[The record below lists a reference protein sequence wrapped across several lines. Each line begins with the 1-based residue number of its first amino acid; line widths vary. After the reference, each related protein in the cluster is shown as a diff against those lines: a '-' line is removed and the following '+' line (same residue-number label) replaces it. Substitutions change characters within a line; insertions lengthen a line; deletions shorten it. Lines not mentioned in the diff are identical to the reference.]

1 MKMLFA
7 VIMGKRWRV
16 CFTPLRSELG
26 FCESPDTPNKRLVI
40 DSRLTGEERLEVII
54 HEAKHAGGWY
64 RSEEFVEQEASD
76 LARLLWRL
84 GYRCMEEDV

>member
-1 MKMLFA
+1 MKKLHA
-7 VIMGKRWRV
+7 VIMGKRWSV
-16 CFTPLRSELG
+16 VFEPLRKERG
-26 FCESPDTPNKRLVI
+26 YCESPETPNKKIVV

-64 RSEEFVEQEASD
+64 RSEEYVTQEAQD

-84 GYRCMEEDV
+84 GYRCPGDD